1 MPSMVELVDLGL
13 PALVGA
19 GVAIAGVLLRG
30 ASLPSTIRK
39 TDAEASQIT
48 ADTLNK
54 WIEGATAAHTY
65 MSREIGR
72 LGQAHEEC
80 EKRYDL
86 LEKRYDELRRD
97 VGNMREALGGLSQ
110 SKP

>member
-1 MPSMVELVDLGL
+1 MVDLVDFGL
-13 PALVGA
+13 PALAGA
-19 GVAIAGVLLRG
+19 CVAIAGILVRG
-30 ASLPSTIRK
+30 ALLPATIRK
-39 TDAEASQIT
+39 TDAEAGQIA

-72 LGQAHEEC
+72 LAQAHDEC
-80 EKRYDL
+80 EKRYDM
-86 LEKRYDELRRD
+86 LEHRYDELRRE
-97 VGNMREALGGLSQ
+97 VGNMRITLDVMRQ